1 MLWVLWIFTIQS
13 FQSLINREQRNDNN
27 LSDSLHLYN
36 SQPDTQQYDIIPAF
50 ERNVKGKWL
59 PCEYGLYTGCLC
71 PNKKRQSLSAVSEQ
85 TLFDGQIKC

>member
-1 MLWVLWIFTIQS
+1 MITICT
-13 FQSLINREQRNDNN
+13 IPYIYTTRNQTHSSMT
-27 LSDSLHLYN
+27 LSRHL
-36 SQPDTQQYDIIPAF
+36 SVTS
-50 ERNVKGKWL
+50 KGKWL